1 MKKLLVILILILVNQ
16 LSNESFQKSINE
28 RSGSIDTI
36 VESSEIENEL
46 IANGNEFGDKSIE
59 STDKDN
65 ELIDNEVDHNGI
77 GIGSFV
83 YPLLALGTIALICFK
98 VIDHDERAAETRR
111 CPVCD
116 MPVSRYATR
125 CPHCRSEI
133 GAFAPHA
140 GFYILLYILGGIF
153 VLKLIKDFFS
163 LF

>member
-36 VESSEIENEL
+36 VESSEIE
-46 IANGNEFGDKSIE
+46 
-59 STDKDN
+59 N

-140 GFYILLYILGGIF
+140 GFYILLYIIGGIF

>member
-36 VESSEIENEL
+36 VESSEIE
-46 IANGNEFGDKSIE
+46 
-59 STDKDN
+59 N